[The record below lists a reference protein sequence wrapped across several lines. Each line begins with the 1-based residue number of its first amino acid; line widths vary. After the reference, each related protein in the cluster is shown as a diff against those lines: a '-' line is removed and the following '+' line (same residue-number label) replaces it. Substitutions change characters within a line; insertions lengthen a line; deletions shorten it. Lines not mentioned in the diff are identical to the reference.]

1 MNDAEKEIRNIL
13 LGRTL
18 MLEDGRLA
26 VPQKG
31 EFYLSGGV
39 TDGAEAVRFLGMTK
53 KSQVMETVRKEF
65 DVRVT
70 IQKMLQNMG
79 RGVVLYEQPEA
90 RSCLIRYVLTKPVLL
105 TFDYVE
111 GMPVVTAWAPRTLTG
126 MLSIKRALK
135 AFDKELPA
143 DIVVTGKAAPG
154 MPEGESD
161 KAKKAAKEE
170 KRAAKQAKKEEKRKE
185 REARKAEEQRLREM
199 EKERM
204 EEAAS
209 GDFWMMKEGDS
220 DEHENGPDQKGE

>member
-18 MLEDGRLA
+18 MMEDGRLA

-31 EFYLSGGV
+31 EFYLAGGV
-39 TDGAEAVRFLGMTK
+39 SDGAGAVRFLGMTRK
-53 KSQVMETVRKEF
+53 TQVLETVRREF

-70 IQKMLQNMG
+70 IQRMLQNMG

-90 RSCLIRYVLTKPVLL
+90 RSCLIRYILTKPALL

-111 GMPVVTAWAPRTLTG
+111 GQPVVTAWAPRTPAGLI
-126 MLSIKRALK
+126 SVRRALK

-143 DIVVTGKAAPG
+143 DIVVTGKQAPG

-161 KAKKAAKEE
+161 KAKRLAKEE
-170 KRAAKQAKKEEKRKE
+170 KKAAKQAKKEEKRKE
-185 REARKAEEQRLREM
+185 REAERAEEQRLREM

-204 EEAAS
+204 EAAAS
-209 GDFWMMKEGDS
+209 GDFWMMKEGDIN
-220 DEHENGPDQKGE
+220 EHENGSDQTGE